1 MSASLVGKVQRLVA
15 GTLAGDGGSMT
26 FTGRQIL
33 LEADAGE
40 GKTLR
45 VSFQQDETS
54 SVWPITDHGSLTEL
68 TDLQHSL
75 TAGPR

>member
-1 MSASLVGKVQRLVA
+1 
-15 GTLAGDGGSMT
+15 MT